1 LQARKENKEN
11 PRLVTILIR
20 SGKVGEKVKT
30 GVGPEMAPI
39 TVVKEVHISLIFF
52 EKTATVKVFISC
64 LEKIIQNTA

>member
-52 EKTATVKVFISC
+52 EKQ
-64 LEKIIQNTA
+64 LL